1 MTRCPPQRKR
11 TKHIRTSIVGV
22 EKTVDHNKDCLP
34 QKRRFAGKFVK
45 NDEKE
50 SATFS
55 KNSIFSATCALKKN
69 DNTRYCVVI
78 LFDFT

>member
-1 MTRCPPQRKR
+1 MTCCPPQCKR
-11 TKHIRTSIVGV
+11 TKHIGTSIVGV
-22 EKTVDHNKDCLP
+22 EKTVDHNGDCVP
-34 QKRRFAGKFVK
+34 QKRGFAGKFVK

-50 SATFS
+50 PATFS
-55 KNSIFSATCALKKN
+55 KNSIFSATCVLKKN